1 MKTKKHEFYVNAVW
15 DEEANVFYSKSNIK
29 GLHIEADTIEEFS
42 DLVKEFAP
50 ELIFNNHFKT
60 EYMQNLSA
68 HVQKTPAHV
77 QKTPARVQKIPA
89 RAQKIPARAQ
99 KKSLHEQLVARLSPI
114 PPVAQDTLIATA

>member
-1 MKTKKHEFYVNAVW
+1 MGDADMKHQKYEFYVKAVW
-15 DEEANVFYSKSNIK
+15 DEEANVFYTDSNIK
-29 GLHIEADTIEEFS
+29 GLHIEADTIEEFR

-68 HVQKTPAHV
+68 QV
-77 QKTPARVQKIPA
+77 QKTPARVQKAPA
-89 RAQKIPARAQ
+89 RVQ

>member
-1 MKTKKHEFYVNAVW
+1 MGDADMKTKKHEFYVNAVW

-68 HVQKTPAHV
+68 Q
-77 QKTPARVQKIPA
+77 VQKIPA
-89 RAQKIPARAQ
+89 RVQ
-99 KKSLHEQLVARLSPI
+99 KKSLHEQLTAKFSPI

>member
-1 MKTKKHEFYVNAVW
+1 MGDADMKTKKHEFYVNAVW

-68 HVQKTPAHV
+68 RVQKA
-77 QKTPARVQKIPA
+77 PARVQKAPA
-89 RAQKIPARAQ
+89 RVQ
-99 KKSLHEQLVARLSPI
+99 KKSLHEQLTAKFSPI